1 MKMARNQ
8 STTSREKNTATT
20 NAKRKVNDKKTVEP
34 NRTSISRT
42 SSHIDD
48 QSLSEID
55 EMKIDRPVPGEADL
69 VSESQGPPSQ
79 AVGTMS
85 GAEAEAHEM
94 IHCRIAERAFLLYL
108 ESGCQHD
115 CDLEHWFEAEREIRT
130 NNHERNETA

>member
-20 NAKRKVNDKKTVEP
+20 NAKRKVSDKKTVEP

-48 QSLSEID
+48 QSTSEID
-55 EMKIDRPVPGEADL
+55 EMKIDRPVSGEADL
-69 VSESQGPPSQ
+69 VSESQGPPSE
-79 AVGTMS
+79 AVSTMS

-94 IHCRIAERAFLLYL
+94 IHRRIAERAFLLYL
-108 ESGCQHD
+108 ESGSQHG

-130 NNHERNETA
+130 DNHEPNETA